1 MNNIRQIDEEY
12 SDGSRYQ
19 ALRNN
24 KLFKNSEIEV
34 YTKDGKITLINKYI
48 LEDLKTTLKFSEG
61 KLSEVSF
68 YEKGEDYITKR
79 EKQIEMKRLNIEYL
93 ENKIVIYEKAPKS
106 YNNPLKNGIYLE

>member
-34 YTKDGKITLINKYI
+34 YTKDGEI
-48 LEDLKTTLKFSEG
+48 LL
-61 KLSEVSF
+61 
-68 YEKGEDYITKR
+68 
-79 EKQIEMKRLNIEYL
+79 
-93 ENKIVIYEKAPKS
+93 P
-106 YNNPLKNGIYLE
+106 